1 MEESKQEEEEKQKE
15 KIALL
20 KEEIAAMADKEGSVL
35 GDLQEFLS
43 TTEGKSKA
51 AVSVGL
57 ATLVVTNS
65 EQLFDAAVA
74 LLFVKVCAVLEVM
87 YVPTTSGHVW
97 AYAMSAWCGGVC
109 GCGGEGAVAFARSNG
124 MLACTLADHCLP
136 FWAGVAGHKEV
147 AACSFGLHIA

>member
-1 MEESKQEEEEKQKE
+1 VEESKQEEEEKQKE

-74 LLFVKVCAVLEVM
+74 LLFVKVALDRV
-87 YVPTTSGHVW
+87 TSRAEKKSNPLVQQFDK
-97 AYAMSAWCGGVC
+97 MMR
-109 GCGGEGAVAFARSNG
+109 GE
-124 MLACTLADHCLP
+124 AD
-136 FWAGVAGHKEV
+136 K
-147 AACSFGLHIA
+147 